1 VIHDLLN
8 DTPPASFIPDGLI
21 PDVCIVGAGAAG
33 ITLAVEFARKGK
45 KVLLLEG
52 GGALREDSS
61 QALYDSEI
69 AGLPHRGIHTGRIRV
84 KGGTTVRW
92 GGQILE
98 LDAHDFTPRAGVPQS
113 GWPFPKTELTQFYER
128 ALHLEGLARVERSDE
143 AVWRDLGLPFT
154 QFDDLDAYLSRW
166 CPEPNFAR
174 LHNQT
179 LTTDPNIH
187 LWLHASAI
195 ELLTEKTT
203 EQDSATGLRCRT
215 LTGVETVFRA
225 RHYIFCL
232 GGIESSRFF
241 LQPRPGGLPWNRSG
255 LLGHHFQDHID
266 CNAARIHPHNLRQF
280 HELFDPIIAH
290 GFKYLPKMRLL
301 PHLQAQHGILNIGS
315 TMSFEDTGKV
325 RMQAKHTIRNILRG
339 RFREVT
345 TDNLRH
351 TTKHI
356 PMLAH
361 QVWRYKVRR
370 RAYAPPEVRIFLRIH
385 CEQEPTSCSSITLT
399 DQRDPLG
406 LLRIRFDWQ
415 ISERE
420 LESIRQYVL
429 IAQHSLAGVARMIP
443 DEDLMSG
450 SPNFLAR
457 CDDSNHHMG
466 GMRMSTS
473 DATGVVDTNLRLY
486 GLTNTYI
493 CSSAVFPCSGFS
505 NPTHTVLALALR
517 LSDHLDQAD

>member
-1 VIHDLLN
+1 VIHDLFTE
-8 DTPPASFIPDGLI
+8 TPQSGFVAH
-21 PDVCIVGAGAAG
+21 VCIAGAGAAG

-69 AGLPHRGIHTGRIRV
+69 VGLPHRGIHTGRIRV

-98 LDAHDFTPRAGVPQS
+98 LDALDFTKRSGVPDS
-113 GWPFPKTELTQFYER
+113 GWPFPKTELASYYER
-128 ALHLEGLARVERSDE
+128 ALALEGLAKVERSDE

-154 QFDDLDAYLSRW
+154 QFEGLEAYLSRW

-174 LHNQT
+174 LHNET
-179 LTTDPNIH
+179 LTTHPNIH
-187 LWLHASAI
+187 LWLHSSVV
-195 ELLTEKTT
+195 EMMTERT
-203 EQDSATGLRCRT
+203 EGETVTGLRCRT
-215 LTGVETVFRA
+215 LTGVETIFRA
-225 RHYIFCL
+225 RHYIFAL

-255 LLGHHFQDHID
+255 LLGQHFQDHID
-266 CNAARIHPHNLRQF
+266 CNAALIEPHDLASF
-280 HELFDPIIAH
+280 HDTFDPIITH
-290 GFKYLPKMRLL
+290 GFKYLPKLRLL
-301 PHLQAQHGILNIGS
+301 PQLQALLGTLNIGS
-315 TMSFEDTGKV
+315 TMSFEDTGKA
-325 RMQAKHTIRNILRG
+325 RFQAKLTIRNLMRG
-339 RFREVT
+339 RFSEVT
-345 TDNLRH
+345 SDNLTHTARH
-351 TTKHI
+351 V
-356 PMLAH
+356 PLLFRQA
-361 QVWRYKVRR
+361 WRYYVQR
-370 RAYAPPEVRIFLRIH
+370 RAYAPPTVRILLRIH
-385 CEQEPTSCSSITLT
+385 CEQEPTSRSSITLT

-420 LESIRQYVL
+420 LETIRQYVL
-429 IAQHSLAGVARMIP
+429 VAQRSLAGVARIIP

-450 SPNFLAR
+450 SPEFFTR

-473 DATGVVDTNLRLY
+473 DATGVVDTDLRLY
-486 GLTNTYI
+486 GLSNVYV

-517 LSDHLDQAD
+517 LSDHLGQAE

>member
-1 VIHDLLN
+1 MIHDLLN
-8 DTPPASFIPDGLI
+8 ETPQAGLTADI
-21 PDVCIVGAGAAG
+21 CIAGAGAAG
-33 ITLAVEFARKGK
+33 ITLAVESARKGK

-52 GGALREDSS
+52 GGAVREDSS

-69 AGLPHRGIHTGRIRV
+69 VGLAHRGIHTGRIRV

-98 LDAHDFTPRAGVPQS
+98 LDAIDFTARPGIPDS
-113 GWPFPKTELTQFYER
+113 GWPFPKTELISFYER
-128 ALHLEGLARVERSDE
+128 ALHLEGLANVERSDE

-174 LHNQT
+174 LHNKT

-187 LWLHASAI
+187 LWLHSSVVELII
-195 ELLTEKTT
+195 EGGT
-203 EQDSATGLRCRT
+203 ATGIRCRT
-215 LTGVETVFRA
+215 LTGVETVFHA
-225 RHYIFCL
+225 RNYIFAL

-255 LLGHHFQDHID
+255 LLGQHFQDHID
-266 CNAARIHPHNLRQF
+266 CNAALIEPHNLAVF
-280 HELFDPIIAH
+280 HDAFDPIITH
-290 GFKYLPKMRLL
+290 GFKYLPKLRL
-301 PHLQAQHGILNIGS
+301 PPRLQAQLGTLSIGS

-325 RMQAKHTIRNILRG
+325 RMQAKHTIRNIMRG
-339 RFREVT
+339 RFSDVSGG
-345 TDNLRH
+345 NLTH
-351 TTKHI
+351 TAKHV
-356 PMLAH
+356 PMLFRQA
-361 QVWRYKVRR
+361 WRYYVQR
-370 RAYAPPEVRIFLRIH
+370 RAYAPPTVRILLRIH
-385 CEQEPTSCSSITLT
+385 CEQEPTSRSSITLT

-420 LESIRQYVL
+420 LETIRQYVL
-429 IAQHSLAGVARMIP
+429 VAQRSLDGIARIIP

-450 SPNFLAR
+450 STNFLVR

-473 DATGVVDTNLRLY
+473 DTTGVVDTNLRLY

-517 LSDHLDQAD
+517 LSDHLDKAE

>member
-8 DTPPASFIPDGLI
+8 ETSQAGLTADI
-21 PDVCIVGAGAAG
+21 CIAGAGAAG
-33 ITLAVEFARKGK
+33 ITLAVESARKGK

-52 GGALREDSS
+52 GGAVREDSS

-69 AGLPHRGIHTGRIRV
+69 VGLAHRGIHTGRIRV

-98 LDAHDFTPRAGVPQS
+98 LDAIDFTARPGIPDS
-113 GWPFPKTELTQFYER
+113 GWPFPKTELISFYER
-128 ALHLEGLARVERSDE
+128 ALHLEGLANVERSDE

-174 LHNQT
+174 LHNKT
-179 LTTDPNIH
+179 LTTHPNIH
-187 LWLHASAI
+187 LWLHSSVVELII
-195 ELLTEKTT
+195 EGGT
-203 EQDSATGLRCRT
+203 ATGIRCRT
-215 LTGVETVFRA
+215 LTGVETVFHA
-225 RHYIFCL
+225 RNYIFAL

-255 LLGHHFQDHID
+255 LLGQHFQDHID
-266 CNAARIHPHNLRQF
+266 CNAALIEPHNLAVF
-280 HELFDPIIAH
+280 HDAFDPIITH
-290 GFKYLPKMRLL
+290 GFKYLPKLRL
-301 PHLQAQHGILNIGS
+301 PPRLQAQLGTLSIGS

-325 RMQAKHTIRNILRG
+325 RMQAKHTIRNIMRG
-339 RFREVT
+339 RFSDVSGS
-345 TDNLRH
+345 NLTH
-351 TTKHI
+351 TAKHV
-356 PMLAH
+356 PMLFRQA
-361 QVWRYKVRR
+361 WRYYVQR
-370 RAYAPPEVRIFLRIH
+370 RAYAPPTVRILLRIH
-385 CEQEPTSCSSITLT
+385 CEQEPTSRSSITLT

-420 LESIRQYVL
+420 LETIRQYVL
-429 IAQHSLAGVARMIP
+429 VAQRSLDGIARIIP

-450 SPNFLAR
+450 STNFLIR

-517 LSDHLDQAD
+517 LSDHLDKAE

>member
-1 VIHDLLN
+1 MIHDLLN
-8 DTPPASFIPDGLI
+8 ETPQAGLTADI
-21 PDVCIVGAGAAG
+21 CIAGAGAAG
-33 ITLAVEFARKGK
+33 ITLAVESARKGK

-52 GGALREDSS
+52 GGAVREDSS

-69 AGLPHRGIHTGRIRV
+69 VGLAHRGIHTGRIRV

-98 LDAHDFTPRAGVPQS
+98 LDAIDFTARPGIPDS
-113 GWPFPKTELTQFYER
+113 GWPFPKTELISFYER
-128 ALHLEGLARVERSDE
+128 ALHLEGLANVERSDE

-174 LHNQT
+174 LHNKT
-179 LTTDPNIH
+179 LTTHPNIH
-187 LWLHASAI
+187 LWLHSSVVELII
-195 ELLTEKTT
+195 EGGT
-203 EQDSATGLRCRT
+203 ATGIRCRT
-215 LTGVETVFRA
+215 LTGVETVFHA
-225 RHYIFCL
+225 RNYIFAL

-255 LLGHHFQDHID
+255 LLGQHFQDHID
-266 CNAARIHPHNLRQF
+266 CNAALIEPHNLAVF
-280 HELFDPIIAH
+280 HDAFDPIITH
-290 GFKYLPKMRLL
+290 GFKYLPKLRL
-301 PHLQAQHGILNIGS
+301 PPRLQAQLGTLSIGS

-325 RMQAKHTIRNILRG
+325 RMQAKHTIRNIMRG
-339 RFREVT
+339 RFSDVSGG
-345 TDNLRH
+345 NLTH
-351 TTKHI
+351 TAKHV
-356 PMLAH
+356 PMLFRQA
-361 QVWRYKVRR
+361 WRYYVQR
-370 RAYAPPEVRIFLRIH
+370 RAYAPPTVRILLRIH
-385 CEQEPTSCSSITLT
+385 CEQEPTSRSSITLT

-420 LESIRQYVL
+420 LETIRQYVL
-429 IAQHSLAGVARMIP
+429 VAQRSLDGIARIIP

-450 SPNFLAR
+450 STNFLVR

-473 DATGVVDTNLRLY
+473 DTTGVVDTNLRLY

-517 LSDHLDQAD
+517 LSDHLDKAE

>member
-1 VIHDLLN
+1 VIYDLLSE
-8 DTPPASFIPDGLI
+8 TPQADFVADI
-21 PDVCIVGAGAAG
+21 CIAGAGAAG

-52 GGALREDSS
+52 GGAVREDSS
-61 QALYDSEI
+61 QAIYDSEI
-69 AGLPHRGIHTGRIRV
+69 VGLPHRGIHTGRIRV

-98 LDAHDFTPRAGVPQS
+98 LDAIDFTPRPGVPES
-113 GWPFPKTELTQFYER
+113 GWPFPKTELTSFYER
-128 ALHLEGLARVERSDE
+128 ALELEGLARVERSDE

-154 QFDDLDAYLSRW
+154 QFADLDAYLSRW

-179 LTTDPNIH
+179 LTTHPNIH
-187 LWLHASAI
+187 LWLHASVV
-195 ELLTEKTT
+195 ELMTEGDT
-203 EQDSATGLRCRT
+203 ATGLRCRT

-225 RHYIFCL
+225 RRYIFAL

-255 LLGHHFQDHID
+255 LLGQHFQDHID
-266 CNAARIHPHNLRQF
+266 CNAALIEPRNLASF
-280 HELFDPIIAH
+280 HDTFDPIIAH
-290 GFKYLPKMRLL
+290 GFKYLPKLRL
-301 PHLQAQHGILNIGS
+301 PPQLQAQLGTLSIGS

-325 RMQAKHTIRNILRG
+325 RMQAKHTIRNLMRG
-339 RFREVT
+339 RFSEVSGG
-345 TDNLRH
+345 NLSH
-351 TTKHI
+351 TAKHV
-356 PMLAH
+356 PMLFH
-361 QVWRYKVRR
+361 QAWRYYIQR
-370 RAYAPPEVRIFLRIH
+370 RAYAPPTVRILLRIH
-385 CEQEPTSCSSITLT
+385 CEQEPTSRSSIALT

-406 LLRIRFDWQ
+406 LRRIRFDWQ

-420 LESIRQYVL
+420 LETIRQYVL
-429 IAQHSLAGVARMIP
+429 LAQRSLADVARIIP
-443 DEDLMSG
+443 DPDLMSG

-473 DATGVVDTNLRLY
+473 ETTGIVDTNLCLY
-486 GLTNTYI
+486 DVTNTYI

-505 NPTHTVLALALR
+505 NPTHTVLALAIR
-517 LSDHLDQAD
+517 LSDHLND

>member
-1 VIHDLLN
+1 VIHDLLH
-8 DTPPASFIPDGLI
+8 DIPLANLTA
-21 PDVCIVGAGAAG
+21 DVCIAGAGAAG
-33 ITLAVEFARKGK
+33 ISLAVEFARKGK

-61 QALYDSEI
+61 QAIYDSEI

-98 LDAHDFTPRAGVPQS
+98 LDALDFTPRPGIPES
-113 GWPFPKTELTQFYER
+113 GWPFPKTELTSYYER
-128 ALHLEGLARVERSDE
+128 ALELEGLAKVERSDE

-154 QFDDLDAYLSRW
+154 QFEGLEAYLSRW

-174 LHNQT
+174 LHHKT
-179 LTTDPNIH
+179 LTTHPNIN
-187 LWLHASAI
+187 LWLHSSVV
-195 ELLTEKTT
+195 EMMTETNEGET
-203 EQDSATGLRCRT
+203 VTGLRCRT
-215 LTGVETVFRA
+215 LTGTEAIFRG
-225 RHYIFCL
+225 RHYIFTL

-255 LLGHHFQDHID
+255 LLGQHFQDHID
-266 CNAARIHPHNLRQF
+266 CNAALIEPHDLAAF
-280 HELFDPIIAH
+280 HDTFDPIVAH
-290 GFKYLPKMRLL
+290 GFKYLPKLRLP
-301 PHLQAQHGILNIGS
+301 PHLQAELGTLTIGS

-325 RMQAKHTIRNILRG
+325 RMQAKHTIRNLMRG
-339 RFREVT
+339 RFSDVT
-345 TDNLRH
+345 RANLTH
-351 TTKHI
+351 TAKHV
-356 PMLAH
+356 PMLFRQA
-361 QVWRYKVRR
+361 WRYYVQH
-370 RAYAPPEVRIFLRIH
+370 RAYAPPTVRILLRIH
-385 CEQEPTSCSSITLT
+385 CEQEPTSRSSITLT

-420 LESIRQYVL
+420 LETIRQYVL
-429 IAQHSLAGVARMIP
+429 VAQRSLAGVARIIP
-443 DEDLMSG
+443 DKDLMSG
-450 SPNFLAR
+450 SPNFLTR

-486 GLTNTYI
+486 GLSNVYI

-517 LSDHLDQAD
+517 LSDHLDQAK